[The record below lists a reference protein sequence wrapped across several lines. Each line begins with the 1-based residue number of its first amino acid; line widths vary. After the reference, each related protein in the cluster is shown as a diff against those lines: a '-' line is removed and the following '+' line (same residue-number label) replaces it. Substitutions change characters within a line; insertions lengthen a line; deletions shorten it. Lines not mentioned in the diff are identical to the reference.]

1 MQPKLNLMRIHE
13 VPINSSWKFHLLQEN
28 LEDKEEEEE
37 EEEDF
42 DIGKNKFA
50 LWKCKILCNL
60 ILFMKNHVLQENYY
74 NFLMMMKETKFFI
87 KILN

>member
-1 MQPKLNLMRIHE
+1 MQPKLNPMRIHE

-28 LEDKEEEEE
+28 LEDKEEE
-37 EEEDF
+37 DDS

-74 NFLMMMKETKFFI
+74 NFLMKKKKTKFFI

>member
-1 MQPKLNLMRIHE
+1 MKIHE

-37 EEEDF
+37 NF

-74 NFLMMMKETKFFI
+74 NFLMMKKKTKFFN

>member
-1 MQPKLNLMRIHE
+1 MKIHE
-13 VPINSSWKFHLLQEN
+13 VPINSLWKFHLLQEN
-28 LEDKEEEEE
+28 LEDKEEEN
-37 EEEDF
+37 F

-50 LWKCKILCNL
+50 LWKCQILCNL

-74 NFLMMMKETKFFI
+74 NFLMMKKKTKFFI